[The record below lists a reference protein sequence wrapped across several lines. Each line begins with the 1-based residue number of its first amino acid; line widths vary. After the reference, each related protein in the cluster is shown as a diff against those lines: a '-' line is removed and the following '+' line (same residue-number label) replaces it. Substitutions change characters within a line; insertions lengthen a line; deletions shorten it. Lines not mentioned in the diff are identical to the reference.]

1 MTLTGKWRI
10 VEMPDYEADFPDMME
25 PAYIF
30 FDGQGSGEF
39 AFGCVTGHIWGAGG
53 SDADAV
59 EFSWDGNDEMDEAN
73 GDGWAELQP
82 DGSLQGEIR
91 FHRGDEA
98 SFTAKPWAI
107 SSTAC

>member
-1 MTLTGKWRI
+1 MTLKGRWRI
-10 VEMPDYEADFPDMME
+10 VRMPDYEADYPDMME

-30 FDGQGSGEF
+30 LDGQGSGEF
-39 AFGCVTGHIWGAGG
+39 AFGCVTGQIRGAGEG
-53 SDADAV
+53 DAV
-59 EFSWDGNDEMDEAN
+59 EFSWDGNDEMDQAN
-73 GDGWAELQP
+73 GDGWAELQR

-98 SFTAKPWAI
+98 TFVAKPWGT